1 MIFLRLFLSFFVIG
15 AISFGGGYGMISLVR
30 ETVLSEGWM
39 SESEFLDLIA
49 VSESTPGPFAVNMAT
64 YVGARQAGIPGAL
77 SATLGVILPSCLV
90 ILLICVVLRSF
101 LRYRGVNA
109 FLDGVRP
116 CVVGLIL
123 STAVVMGMST
133 LFGFSSVGDGV
144 SADGKGIFLLALL
157 TAVGLLYRRLRK
169 KQISPLLMIALS
181 AVLGVVLYGLLP

>member
-77 SATLGVILPSCLV
+77 SATLGVILPSFLV

-123 STAVVMGMST
+123 STAVIMGMST

-157 TAVGLLYRRLRK
+157 TAVGLLYRKLRK

>member
-77 SATLGVILPSCLV
+77 SATLGVILPSFLV

-123 STAVVMGMST
+123 STAVIMGMST

>member
-15 AISFGGGYGMISLVR
+15 SISFGGGYGMISLVR

-77 SATLGVILPSCLV
+77 SATLGVILPSFLV

-123 STAVVMGMST
+123 STAVIMGMST

-157 TAVGLLYRRLRK
+157 TAVGLLYRKLRK

>member
-77 SATLGVILPSCLV
+77 SATLGVILPSFLV

-123 STAVVMGMST
+123 STAVIMGMST

-157 TAVGLLYRRLRK
+157 TAVGLLYRKLRK

-181 AVLGVVLYGLLP
+181 AVLGMVLYGLLP

>member
-1 MIFLRLFLSFFVIG
+1 M
-15 AISFGGGYGMISLVR
+15 
-30 ETVLSEGWM
+30 
-39 SESEFLDLIA
+39 
-49 VSESTPGPFAVNMAT
+49 
-64 YVGARQAGIPGAL
+64 
-77 SATLGVILPSCLV
+77 
-90 ILLICVVLRSF
+90 LICVVLRSF

-123 STAVVMGMST
+123 STAVIMGMST

-157 TAVGLLYRRLRK
+157 TAAGLLYRKLRK

>member
-77 SATLGVILPSCLV
+77 SATLGVILPSFLV

-123 STAVVMGMST
+123 STAVIMGMST
-133 LFGFSSVGDGV
+133 LFGFSSVGDGI

-157 TAVGLLYRRLRK
+157 TAVGLLYRKLRK

>member
-15 AISFGGGYGMISLVR
+15 SISFGGGYGMISLVR

-77 SATLGVILPSCLV
+77 SATLGVILPSFLV

-109 FLDGVRP
+109 FLGGVRP

-123 STAVVMGMST
+123 STAVIMGMST

-157 TAVGLLYRRLRK
+157 TAVGLLYRKLRK

>member
-30 ETVLSEGWM
+30 EAVLSEGWM

-77 SATLGVILPSCLV
+77 SATLGVILPSFLV
-90 ILLICVVLRSF
+90 IVLICAVLKSF

-123 STAVVMGMST
+123 STAVIMGLST
-133 LFGFSSVGDGV
+133 LLGFASVGDGI
-144 SADGKGIFLLALL
+144 SPDGKGMIILAIL
-157 TAVGLLYRRLRK
+157 TAVGLLYRKLRK

>member
-77 SATLGVILPSCLV
+77 AATLGVVLPSFLV

-123 STAVVMGMST
+123 STAVIMGMST
-133 LFGFSSVGDGV
+133 LFGFSSVGDGI

>member
-77 SATLGVILPSCLV
+77 SATLGVILPSFLV

-123 STAVVMGMST
+123 STAVIMGMST

-157 TAVGLLYRRLRK
+157 TAVCLLYRKLRV

>member
-77 SATLGVILPSCLV
+77 SATLGVILPSFLV

>member
-15 AISFGGGYGMISLVR
+15 AISFGGGYGMISLLR

-77 SATLGVILPSCLV
+77 SATLGVILPSFLV

-123 STAVVMGMST
+123 STAVIMGMST

>member
-77 SATLGVILPSCLV
+77 SATLGVILPSFLV

-123 STAVVMGMST
+123 STAVIMGMST

-157 TAVGLLYRRLRK
+157 TAAGLLYRKLRK

>member
-77 SATLGVILPSCLV
+77 SATLGVILPSFLV

-123 STAVVMGMST
+123 STAVIMGMST

-157 TAVGLLYRRLRK
+157 TAAGLLYRELRK

>member
-77 SATLGVILPSCLV
+77 SATLGVILPSFLV

-123 STAVVMGMST
+123 STAVIMGMST
-133 LFGFSSVGDGV
+133 LFGFSSVGDSI
-144 SADGKGIFLLALL
+144 SADGKGIFILALL
-157 TAVGLLYRRLRK
+157 TAVGLLYRKLRK